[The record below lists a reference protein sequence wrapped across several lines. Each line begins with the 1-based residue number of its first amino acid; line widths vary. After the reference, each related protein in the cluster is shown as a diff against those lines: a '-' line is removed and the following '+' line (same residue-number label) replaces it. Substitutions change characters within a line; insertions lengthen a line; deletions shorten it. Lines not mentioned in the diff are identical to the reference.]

1 MSAMMKRIVGLLLG
15 MFIVAAASL
24 AAAPAASA
32 DVPPQGT
39 SQASNNGSSICS
51 PPHQVSLGTDQV
63 SNLSLLP
70 IDRWSSAASASQHT
84 RLDANFGDMTQKVQR
99 GAIDSMAFAAGNT
112 MWQAATELTGF
123 ATRFCLLDT
132 MGLSADKGAA
142 TLGNA
147 IMSSGLVAAVVGFG
161 LLLLLWRTAR
171 RGSPADMWKNVTKT
185 VIILGLFGI
194 LIAGAAQTTGTDP
207 GKNNQGASDNHT
219 TFGTGSPGW
228 FADRVNRTVS
238 SLASVPAESLAS
250 QSATLVNPD
259 NVDGGSLSCNTY
271 LKNLHDAYTS
281 SYGGSAASNL
291 QAAIPLTLSSMW
303 ENSGMVAWRN
313 AQFGAENPYSIQM
326 YCRQLENIAGAKVTL
341 PPGTKGTAADLA
353 NTQFAL
359 SGVSSPGA
367 NKDSAAWVMPG
378 GLEVDRAM
386 VAWAACRSDNG
397 GATWTVDPGWANISG
412 DNKITKENC
421 TDWWTKPLYGSNSF
435 SPSKTGFNWEDSQ
448 TDIAQKAAGQ
458 PGVQNFLLNWHGNA
472 NSAATVVALTFAAS
486 SLIILLVFGVLA
498 LAIIIA
504 KVAAIV
510 MILVA
515 LLVLLIALIPS
526 KGDSNKALAFGK
538 FYVGLTIFAFG
549 IQFLFALI
557 SLVTGFLVIAGA
569 RQFGAGSILS
579 MIWTGFAPVT
589 AVVVLHLIFTKALKM
604 PSPFKPSAALAYG
617 AAAGGIGAGVGAGI
631 DRLVNRGKSQVKSR
645 AASGGRSAL
654 SAVGVGPS
662 NASRRSDSMAKT
674 MSPAVNTAT
683 SASGKTDNS
692 AVVVNN
698 GKTTDTKNTAVVGA
712 GLGGAG
718 GKNGAA
724 GKDGALVGAGIGG
737 AGGKDGR
744 DGAVVGVGGAAKN
757 GATATDGTA
766 GKDGAVVGGV
776 AADGAAGKDGAVVG
790 GVAAGAGAAGNGRQS
805 VVAAGTA
812 TKRDE
817 RLERRAQATRLKDA
831 RAYDRTLAGGRL
843 GQARSAVTDRGAA
856 AWETFKEKP
865 VRNSV
870 KALGVGVLGAA
881 GGFPLALGG
890 TGVLAARAMQRRRE
904 NPVDRPALRML
915 DNTRVLDQYRDH
927 LTAVAD
933 AAKPGEQESAPI
945 DLRKQDDYQLL
956 QGNGVPEQSMGN
968 GSPQQD
974 PTLLDGSAPA
984 QDPTRSTGPTP
995 VGRSFAPT
1003 TYVPGP
1009 GTSPSVGRPVNTPA
1023 NLQPTGAAEQSMGN
1037 GAPPQDP
1044 TPLDGPAPTQDPTRS
1059 TVPTTAGRSSA
1070 PTSFGAGPG
1079 TSPSVGRPANTPV
1092 WEPHDLDS
1100 LLPPR
1105 TDPAPGTSP
1114 SVGQSANPPAGTAP
1128 PRADSVPAA
1137 PPVTDPGSAAGQ
1149 PGSVVTQPKRR
1160 QRRR

>member
-1 MSAMMKRIVGLLLG
+1 MSSTMKRIVGLLLG

-51 PPHQVSLGTDQV
+51 PPHQVSLGGDQV
-63 SNLSLLP
+63 SSLSLLP

-132 MGLSADKGAA
+132 MGLTADKGAA

-207 GKNNQGASDNHT
+207 GNNNQGASDNHT

-271 LKNLHDAYTS
+271 LKNLHDAYTR
-281 SYGGSAASNL
+281 SYGGSAASDL

-359 SGVSSPGA
+359 SGVGPGSNA

-674 MSPAVNTAT
+674 MAPAVNTAT
-683 SASGKTDNS
+683 SAGGKTDNS

-737 AGGKDGR
+737 AGGKDGK
-744 DGAVVGVGGAAKN
+744 DGAIVGVGGAAKD
-757 GATATDGTA
+757 GVTATDGTA
-766 GKDGAVVGGV
+766 DKDGAL
-776 AADGAAGKDGAVVG
+776 VG

-881 GGFPLALGG
+881 GGVPLALVG

-945 DLRKQDDYQLL
+945 DLRQKEGYQEL
-956 QGNGVPEQSMGN
+956 QGNGVAEQSMGN
-968 GSPQQD
+968 GAPPQD
-974 PTLLDGSAPA
+974 PTPPTFGPGSGASP
-984 QDPTRSTGPTP
+984 S
-995 VGRSFAPT
+995 VGRSSAPPT
-1003 TYVPGP
+1003 FGP
-1009 GTSPSVGRPVNTPA
+1009 GSGASPSVGRSSAPPTFGPGSGASPSVGRPANTPA
-1023 NLQPTGAAEQSMGN
+1023 NLQPTGTAEQSMGN

-1059 TVPTTAGRSSA
+1059 TVPATAGRSSA
-1070 PTSFGAGPG
+1070 PTSFGAG
-1079 TSPSVGRPANTPV
+1079 
-1092 WEPHDLDS
+1092 
-1100 LLPPR
+1100 
-1105 TDPAPGTSP
+1105 PGTSP

>member
-1 MSAMMKRIVGLLLG
+1 MSSTMKRLIGLLLG
-15 MFIVAAASL
+15 MFIIAAASL

-39 SQASNNGSSICS
+39 GQSSYSDNFTICS
-51 PPHQVSLGTDQV
+51 QPRPVTNSNDQV
-63 SNLSLLP
+63 SHLSLLP

-112 MWQAATELTGF
+112 MWQGATELTGF

-132 MGLSADKGAA
+132 MGLTADKGAA
-142 TLGNA
+142 ILGNA
-147 IMSSGLVAAVVGFG
+147 LMSSGLVAAIVGFG

-194 LIAGAAQTTGTDP
+194 LINGAAQTTGTDP
-207 GKNNQGASDNHT
+207 GNNNQGASDNHT
-219 TFGTGSPGW
+219 SFGTGSPGW

-238 SLASVPAESLAS
+238 SLASVPAESLAKDS
-250 QSATLVNPD
+250 SVLVNPD
-259 NVDGGSLSCNTY
+259 NTEGGSLACNSY
-271 LKNLHDAYTS
+271 LKNLHDAYTR
-281 SYGGSAASNL
+281 SYGGSAASDL

-313 AQFGAENPYSIQM
+313 AQFGAENPYSIQV

-341 PPGTKGTAADLA
+341 PPGTPGATLDDYA

-359 SGVSSPGA
+359 SGVGPGA

-386 VAWAACRSDNG
+386 VAWAACRSADN
-397 GATWTVDPGWANISG
+397 GATWTVDAEWAKVGG
-412 DNKITKENC
+412 DSKAITPKNC
-421 TDWWTKPLYGSNSF
+421 TDWWTKPLLGDNSF
-435 SPSKTGFNWEDSQ
+435 SPSTTGMNWEDSQ
-448 TDIAQKAAGQ
+448 SAIAKNAAGL

-486 SLIILLVFGVLA
+486 SLIILLVFGLLA

-526 KGDSNKALAFGK
+526 QGESNKAMAFGK

-569 RQFGAGSILS
+569 NQFGAGSILS

-589 AVVVLHLIFTKALKM
+589 AVVVLHLIFTKVLKM

-617 AAAGGIGAGVGAGI
+617 TAAGGIGAGVGAGI

-683 SASGKTDNS
+683 SAGGKTDNS

-718 GKNGAA
+718 GKDGAA

-744 DGAVVGVGGAAKN
+744 DGAVVGVGGAAKDGAAATN
-757 GATATDGTA
+757 GAAGKDGAVVGGLAADGAATDGTA
-766 GKDGAVVGGV
+766 GKDGAV
-776 AADGAAGKDGAVVG
+776 
-790 GVAAGAGAAGNGRQS
+790 AGAGAGLAGAAAVLAGAGAGRQS
-805 VVAAGTA
+805 VLAAGTA

-831 RAYDRTLAGGRL
+831 RTYDRTLAGGRL

-890 TGVLAARAMQRRRE
+890 AGVLAARAAQRRRE

-915 DNTRVLDQYRDH
+915 DNTRVLNQYRDH
-927 LTAVAD
+927 QASVAD
-933 AAKPGEQESAPI
+933 AAKPGVQESAPV
-945 DLRKQDDYQLL
+945 DLRKKDDYQLL
-956 QGNGVPEQSMGN
+956 QGNGAAEQSMGN
-968 GSPQQD
+968 GTPQQE
-974 PTLLDGSAPA
+974 PTSSGVPATDRAPQQEPTNSGVPASARQSSAP
-984 QDPTRSTGPTP
+984 TSFGTGPGST
-995 VGRSFAPT
+995 
-1003 TYVPGP
+1003 
-1009 GTSPSVGRPVNTPA
+1009 SVGRPVNTPA
-1023 NLQPTGAAEQSMGN
+1023 DLQPTGAAEQSMGN
-1037 GAPPQDP
+1037 GSPQQEPTSSDGSAPAQ
-1044 TPLDGPAPTQDPTRS
+1044 
-1059 TVPTTAGRSSA
+1059 RSSTPA
-1070 PTSFGAGPG
+1070 SFGAGPG
-1079 TSPSVGRPANTPV
+1079 TDPPV

-1100 LLPPR
+1100 L
-1105 TDPAPGTSP
+1105 P
-1114 SVGQSANPPAGTAP
+1114 SRPEP
-1128 PRADSVPAA
+1128 VPAV
-1137 PPVTDPGSAAGQ
+1137 PSITDQYDRPADPESAAGQ
-1149 PGSVVTQPKRR
+1149 SGGPVITQPKRR
-1160 QRRR
+1160 QKRR

>member
-1 MSAMMKRIVGLLLG
+1 MSSTMKRLIGLLLG

-39 SQASNNGSSICS
+39 SQPSNNGSSICS

-147 IMSSGLVAAVVGFG
+147 IMSSGLVAAIVGFG
-161 LLLLLWRTAR
+161 LLLLVWRTAR

-207 GKNNQGASDNHT
+207 GNNNQGASDNHT

-259 NVDGGSLSCNTY
+259 NTDGGSLSCNTY
-271 LKNLHDAYTS
+271 LKNLHDAYTK

-341 PPGTKGTAADLA
+341 PPGTQGTAADLA

-386 VAWAACRSDNG
+386 VAWAACRSADG
-397 GATWTVDPGWANISG
+397 GATWTVDPGWVQTKN
-412 DNKITKENC
+412 DNNPITPQNC
-421 TDWWTKPLYGSNSF
+421 KDWWTKPLLGDNSF
-435 SPSKTGFNWEDSQ
+435 SPSKTGMNWEDNQSA
-448 TDIAQKAAGQ
+448 IAQNAAGQ

-617 AAAGGIGAGVGAGI
+617 TAAGGIGAGVGAGI

-645 AASGGRSAL
+645 ASSGGRSAL

-712 GLGGAG
+712 GLGGGG
-718 GKNGAA
+718 GKNGTA
-724 GKDGALVGAGIGG
+724 GKDGAVVGAGIGG
-737 AGGKDGR
+737 AGGKDG
-744 DGAVVGVGGAAKN
+744 
-757 GATATDGTA
+757 
-766 GKDGAVVGGV
+766 KDGAVVGG
-776 AADGAAGKDGAVVG
+776 AANDGAAATNGAAGKDGAVVG
-790 GVAAGAGAAGNGRQS
+790 AGAAGADGTAAKDGAVVGGVLAGAGAVGNGRQTAL
-805 VVAAGTA
+805 AARTA
-812 TKRDE
+812 AKRDE
-817 RLERRAQATRLKDA
+817 RMERNAQAVERGAA
-831 RAYDRTLAGGRL
+831 RRYDRSLAGGRL
-843 GQARSAVTDRGAA
+843 GQVRSAVANRGAA
-856 AWETFKEKP
+856 AYEAFAEKP

-870 KALGVGVLGAA
+870 KALGIGVLGAA
-881 GGFPLALGG
+881 GGVPLVLGG
-890 TGVLAARAMQRRRE
+890 AAVLANRARQRRRE
-904 NPVDRPALRML
+904 NPVERPSLRET
-915 DNTRVLDQYRDH
+915 NQTRVLDQYQKY
-927 LTAVAD
+927 LASTAD
-933 AAKPGEQESAPI
+933 AAKPGV
-945 DLRKQDDYQLL
+945 QDSEPVDMTKKDGYQLR
-956 QGNGVPEQSMGN
+956 QGN
-968 GSPQQD
+968 
-974 PTLLDGSAPA
+974 
-984 QDPTRSTGPTP
+984 
-995 VGRSFAPT
+995 
-1003 TYVPGP
+1003 
-1009 GTSPSVGRPVNTPA
+1009 
-1023 NLQPTGAAEQSMGN
+1023 GAAEQSMGN
-1037 GAPPQDP
+1037 GTPQQDP
-1044 TPLDGPAPTQDPTRS
+1044 IPSGVSATDRAPQQEPAPFG
-1059 TVPTTAGRSSA
+1059 VPASAQQSSA
-1070 PTSFGAGPG
+1070 PTSFGTGPG
-1079 TSPSVGRPANTPV
+1079 STSVGRPVSTPADLQPTATPEQSMGNGAPPVQQPVGSTSPAAQQSSAPASFGTGPGASTPVGRPADAPTNPPV

-1100 LLPPR
+1100 LPTRP
-1105 TDPAPGTSP
+1105 DP
-1114 SVGQSANPPAGTAP
+1114 
-1128 PRADSVPAA
+1128 VPAVPSITDQYDRPA
-1137 PPVTDPGSAAGQ
+1137 DPGSAAGQ
-1149 PGSVVTQPKRR
+1149 PGSVGTQPQRR

>member
-39 SQASNNGSSICS
+39 SQASNSGSSICS
-51 PPHQVSLGTDQV
+51 PPHQVSLGGDQV
-63 SNLSLLP
+63 SSLSLLP

-132 MGLSADKGAA
+132 MGLTADKGAA

-147 IMSSGLVAAVVGFG
+147 IMSSGLVAAIVGFG

-207 GKNNQGASDNHT
+207 GNNNQGASDNHT

-259 NVDGGSLSCNTY
+259 NTEGGSLSCNTY
-271 LKNLHDAYTS
+271 LKNLHDAYTR

-341 PPGTKGTAADLA
+341 PPDTKGTPADLA

-367 NKDSAAWVMPG
+367 NKDSTAWVMPG

-386 VAWAACRSDNG
+386 VAWAACRSADG
-397 GATWTVDPGWANISG
+397 GATWTVDPGWAQTKG
-412 DNKITKENC
+412 DNNPITTQNC
-421 TDWWTKPLYGSNSF
+421 KDWWTKPLLGDNSF
-435 SPSKTGFNWEDSQ
+435 SPSKTGMNWEDNQSA
-448 TDIAQKAAGQ
+448 IAQNAAGQ

-617 AAAGGIGAGVGAGI
+617 TAAGGIGAGVGAGI

-683 SASGKTDNS
+683 SAGGKTDNS
-692 AVVVNN
+692 AVLVNN

-737 AGGKDGR
+737 AGGKDGK
-744 DGAVVGVGGAAKN
+744 DGAVVGVGGAAKD

-766 GKDGAVVGGV
+766 GKDGAL
-776 AADGAAGKDGAVVG
+776 VG

-817 RLERRAQATRLKDA
+817 RLERRAQATELKDA
-831 RAYDRTLAGGRL
+831 RRYDRTLAGGRL
-843 GQARSAVTDRGAA
+843 GQARGAVTDRGAA

-890 TGVLAARAMQRRRE
+890 AGVLAARAMQRRRE
-904 NPVDRPALRML
+904 NPVDRPALRMV

-933 AAKPGEQESAPI
+933 AAKPGVQESAPV
-945 DLRKQDDYQLL
+945 DLRKKDDYQLL
-956 QGNGVPEQSMGN
+956 QGNGAAEQSMGN
-968 GSPQQD
+968 GTPQQE
-974 PTLLDGSAPA
+974 PTNSGVPATDRAPQQEPTSSGVPASAR
-984 QDPTRSTGPTP
+984 QSSVPTSFGTGPGST
-995 VGRSFAPT
+995 
-1003 TYVPGP
+1003 
-1009 GTSPSVGRPVNTPA
+1009 SVGRPVNTPA
-1023 NLQPTGAAEQSMGN
+1023 DLQPTGAAEQSMGN
-1037 GAPPQDP
+1037 GSPQQEPTSSDGSAPAQ
-1044 TPLDGPAPTQDPTRS
+1044 
-1059 TVPTTAGRSSA
+1059 RSSTPA
-1070 PTSFGAGPG
+1070 SFGTGPG
-1079 TSPSVGRPANTPV
+1079 STSVGRPTTRPV

-1100 LLPPR
+1100 L
-1105 TDPAPGTSP
+1105 P
-1114 SVGQSANPPAGTAP
+1114 SRPEP
-1128 PRADSVPAA
+1128 VPAV
-1137 PPVTDPGSAAGQ
+1137 PSITDQYDRPADPESAAGQ
-1149 PGSVVTQPKRR
+1149 SGGPVITQPRRRQKRR
-1160 QRRR
+1160 

>member
-1 MSAMMKRIVGLLLG
+1 MNSMTKRIVGLLLG

-24 AAAPAASA
+24 AVAPAASA

-39 SQASNNGSSICS
+39 NQASNNGSTICS

-63 SNLSLLP
+63 SQLSLLP

-132 MGLSADKGAA
+132 MGLTADKGAA

-147 IMSSGLVAAVVGFG
+147 LMSSGLVAAIVGFG
-161 LLLLLWRTAR
+161 LLLLVWRTAR

-386 VAWAACRSDNG
+386 VAWAACRSADG
-397 GATWTVDPGWANISG
+397 GATWTVDPGWAG
-412 DNKITKENC
+412 VKDNRITSTNC
-421 TDWWTKPLYGSNSF
+421 KDWWTKPLLGDNSF
-435 SPSKTGFNWEDSQ
+435 SPSKTGFNWEDSE
-448 TDIAQKAAGQ
+448 TDIAKNAAGQ

-569 RQFGAGSILS
+569 RQSGAGSILS

-589 AVVVLHLIFTKALKM
+589 AVVVLHLIFTKVMKV
-604 PSPFKPSAALAYG
+604 PSPFKPTAALAYG
-617 AAAGGIGAGVGAGI
+617 AAAGGIGAGVVSG
-631 DRLVNRGKSQVKSR
+631 VNKMANQAKSQAKSR
-645 AASGGRSAL
+645 APAAGKKATSAGKYAG
-654 SAVGVGPS
+654 SAVGIGPS
-662 NASRRSDSMAKT
+662 ISKRHSDSMVKT
-674 MSPAVNTAT
+674 IAPATNTAT
-683 SASGKTDNS
+683 SAAGGTNNS

-698 GKTTDTKNTAVVGA
+698 GKTAEKKDTTVVGA
-712 GLGGAG
+712 GLAGAG
-718 GKNGAA
+718 GKDGGAGAA
-724 GKDGALVGAGIGG
+724 GKDGAVVGAGVGG
-737 AGGKDGR
+737 AGGK
-744 DGAVVGVGGAAKN
+744 DGAVVGVGGAAKD

-766 GKDGAVVGGV
+766 GKDGAVVGAG
-776 AADGAAGKDGAVVG
+776 AGAAGKDGAVVG
-790 GVAAGAGAAGNGRQS
+790 GVLAGAGAAGTRQPTALAERT
-805 VVAAGTA
+805 AAKKA
-812 TKRDE
+812 E
-817 RLERRAQATRLKDA
+817 RLERNAQAIEYGKAKR
-831 RAYDRTLAGGRL
+831 YDRTLAGGRV
-843 GQARSAVTDRGAA
+843 GQVRSAVADRGRAA
-856 AWETFKEKP
+856 FEAFAEKP

-870 KALGVGVLGAA
+870 KALGIGVLGAT
-881 GGFPLALGG
+881 GGVPAVLGGAAVLALR
-890 TGVLAARAMQRRRE
+890 ARQQRRE
-904 NPVDRPALRML
+904 NPVNFPSSREQTKSRI
-915 DNTRVLDQYRDH
+915 LDQYQNH
-927 LTAVAD
+927 LAAVSD
-933 AAKPGEQESAPI
+933 EPGVQESAPV
-945 DLRKQDDYQLL
+945 DMRKKEGYQEL
-956 QGNGVPEQSMGN
+956 QGNGVAEQSMGN
-968 GSPQQD
+968 GAPPQD

-984 QDPTRSTGPTP
+984 QDPAHSTVPAP
-995 VGRSFAPT
+995 AGRSSAPPAFG
-1003 TYVPGP
+1003 PGP
-1009 GTSPSVGRPVNTPA
+1009 GASPSAGRPVNTPA
-1023 NLQPTGAAEQSMGN
+1023 NLQPTGAADQSMGN
-1037 GAPPQDP
+1037 GSPPQDP
-1044 TPLDGPAPTQDPTRS
+1044 ARS
-1059 TVPTTAGRSSA
+1059 AVSATAGRSSD

-1079 TSPSVGRPANTPV
+1079 TSSSVGRPANTQV

-1100 LLPPR
+1100 L
-1105 TDPAPGTSP
+1105 P
-1114 SVGQSANPPAGTAP
+1114 SRPEP
-1128 PRADSVPAA
+1128 VPAVPSIIA
-1137 PPVTDPGSAAGQ
+1137 QYDRPADPGSTAGQ
-1149 PGSVVTQPKRR
+1149 SRDPMTTQPRRRQKKRR
-1160 QRRR
+1160 

>member
-132 MGLSADKGAA
+132 MGLTADKGAA

-147 IMSSGLVAAVVGFG
+147 IMSSGLVAAIVGFG
-161 LLLLLWRTAR
+161 LLLLVWRTAR

-207 GKNNQGASDNHT
+207 GNNNQGTSNNHT
-219 TFGTGSPGW
+219 SFGTGSPGW

-259 NVDGGSLSCNTY
+259 NTDGGSLSCNTY
-271 LKNLHDAYTS
+271 LKNLHDAYTR

-341 PPGTKGTAADLA
+341 PPDTKGTPADLA

-359 SGVSSPGA
+359 SGVNPGSNA

-386 VAWAACRSDNG
+386 VAWAACRSADN

-421 TDWWTKPLYGSNSF
+421 TDWWTKPLLGTNSF
-435 SPSKTGFNWEDSQ
+435 SPSKTGFNWEDSE

-486 SLIILLVFGVLA
+486 SLIILLVFGLLA

-604 PSPFKPSAALAYG
+604 PSPFKPSAAPAYG
-617 AAAGGIGAGVGAGI
+617 TAAGGIGAGVGAGI

-724 GKDGALVGAGIGG
+724 GKDGAVVGAGVGG

-744 DGAVVGVGGAAKN
+744 DGAVVGVGGVAKD
-757 GATATDGTA
+757 GATATDGT
-766 GKDGAVVGGV
+766 
-776 AADGAAGKDGAVVG
+776 AGKDGAVVG

-817 RLERRAQATRLKDA
+817 RLERRAQATELKDA
-831 RAYDRTLAGGRL
+831 RRYDRTLAGGRL

-856 AWETFKEKP
+856 AWETFKQKP

-890 TGVLAARAMQRRRE
+890 AGVLAARAAQRRRE

-915 DNTRVLDQYRDH
+915 DNTRMLNQYQNH
-927 LTAVAD
+927 LAAVAD
-933 AAKPGEQESAPI
+933 AAKPGEQESAPV
-945 DLRKQDDYQLL
+945 DLSEQDGYQLL
-956 QGNGVPEQSMGN
+956 QGNGVAEQSMGN
-968 GSPQQD
+968 GAPPQD
-974 PTLLDGSAPA
+974 PTLLDGSAPT
-984 QDPTRSTGPTP
+984 QDPTRSNGPTP

-1003 TYVPGP
+1003 TYGPGS

-1044 TPLDGPAPTQDPTRS
+1044 TPLDGPAPAEDPTRS
-1059 TVPTTAGRSSA
+1059 TVPATAGRSSA
-1070 PTSFGAGPG
+1070 STSFGAGPG
-1079 TSPSVGRPANTPV
+1079 TSPSVGRPANAPV

-1100 LLPPR
+1100 LPPR
-1105 TDPAPGTSP
+1105 PEP
-1114 SVGQSANPPAGTAP
+1114 
-1128 PRADSVPAA
+1128 VPAVPSITA
-1137 PPVTDPGSAAGQ
+1137 QYDRPADPGSAAGQ
-1149 PGSVVTQPKRR
+1149 SRDPVITQPKRR

>member
-1 MSAMMKRIVGLLLG
+1 MSSTMKRLIVLLLG

-63 SNLSLLP
+63 SSLSLLP

-161 LLLLLWRTAR
+161 LLLLVWRTAR

-207 GKNNQGASDNHT
+207 GNNNQGASDNHT

-259 NVDGGSLSCNTY
+259 NVEGGSLSCNTY
-271 LKNLHDAYTS
+271 LKNLHDAYTK

-341 PPGTKGTAADLA
+341 PPNTKGTAADLA

-367 NKDSAAWVMPG
+367 NPASAAWVMPD
-378 GLEVDRAM
+378 GLQVDRAM
-386 VAWAACRSDNG
+386 VAWAACRSADG
-397 GATWTVDPGWANISG
+397 GATWTVDPGWAQVKG
-412 DNKITKENC
+412 DAGGTPEAITPQNC
-421 TDWWTKPLYGSNSF
+421 TDWWTKPLLGNNSF
-435 SPSKTGFNWEDSQ
+435 SPSKTGMNWEDNA
-448 TDIAQKAAGQ
+448 TAIAQNAAGQ

-589 AVVVLHLIFTKALKM
+589 AVVVLHLIFTKVMKM

-617 AAAGGIGAGVGAGI
+617 TAAGGIGAGVGMGI
-631 DRLVNRGKSQVKSR
+631 DKMVNRGKSQVKSR

-662 NASRRSDSMAKT
+662 NAQRRSDSMAKT
-674 MSPAVNTAT
+674 MNGATNTAT
-683 SASGKTDNS
+683 SAGGKTDNS
-692 AVVVNN
+692 AVIVKND
-698 GKTTDTKNTAVVGA
+698 KTAENKNTTVVGV
-712 GLGGAG
+712 GAG

-724 GKDGALVGAGIGG
+724 GKDGAVVGAGIGG
-737 AGGKDGR
+737 AGGKDGK
-744 DGAVVGVGGAAKN
+744 DGAVVGAGGAGKD

-776 AADGAAGKDGAVVG
+776 AAGTRRPSALAERTAAK
-790 GVAAGAGAAGNGRQS
+790 
-805 VVAAGTA
+805 
-812 TKRDE
+812 KDE
-817 RLERRAQATRLKDA
+817 RLERNAQAIELRDA
-831 RAYDRTLAGGRL
+831 KRYDRTLAGGRL
-843 GQARSAVTDRGAA
+843 GQVRSAVADRGAA
-856 AWETFKEKP
+856 AFEAFAEKP

-870 KALGVGVLGAA
+870 KALGIGVLGAA
-881 GGFPLALGG
+881 GGVPLVLGG
-890 TGVLAARAMQRRRE
+890 VGVLAARAAQRRRE
-904 NPVDRPALRML
+904 NSVDRPASRML
-915 DNTRVLDQYRDH
+915 DNTRMLNQYQNH
-927 LTAVAD
+927 FAAVAD
-933 AAKPGEQESAPI
+933 AAKPGAQESEPV
-945 DLRKQDDYQLL
+945 DMRKKEGYQSL
-956 QGNGVPEQSMGN
+956 QGNGRAEQSMGN
-968 GSPQQD
+968 GAPAEDPTLFDLPTPQQD
-974 PTLLDGSAPA
+974 PTLFDVPTPAGRSSAPA
-984 QDPTRSTGPTP
+984 
-995 VGRSFAPT
+995 
-1003 TYVPGP
+1003 TYGPGP
-1009 GTSPSVGRPVNTPA
+1009 GTSPSVGRPTTTPA
-1023 NLQPTGAAEQSMGN
+1023 NLQPIGAAEQSMGN
-1037 GAPPQDP
+1037 GAPPQAP
-1044 TPLDGPAPTQDPTRS
+1044 TPLDGPAPAEDPTRS
-1059 TVPTTAGRSSA
+1059 TVPATAGRSSA

-1079 TSPSVGRPANTPV
+1079 TSPSVGRPANSQV

-1100 LLPPR
+1100 L
-1105 TDPAPGTSP
+1105 
-1114 SVGQSANPPAGTAP
+1114 P
-1128 PRADSVPAA
+1128 PRADPAPA
-1137 PPVTDPGSAAGQ
+1137 TPPVADQRDRTADPEASAGQSGSAI
-1149 PGSVVTQPKRR
+1149 TQPRRQQKRR
-1160 QRRR
+1160 

>member
-1 MSAMMKRIVGLLLG
+1 MSATMKRLISLLLG
-15 MFIVAAASL
+15 MFIIAAASL

-39 SQASNNGSSICS
+39 GQSSYSDNFTICS
-51 PPHQVSLGTDQV
+51 QPRPVTNSNDQV
-63 SNLSLLP
+63 SHLSLLP

-112 MWQAATELTGF
+112 MWQGATELTGF

-132 MGLSADKGAA
+132 MGLTADKGAA
-142 TLGNA
+142 ILGNA
-147 IMSSGLVAAVVGFG
+147 LMSSGLVAAIVGFG

-194 LIAGAAQTTGTDP
+194 LINGAANTTGSDP
-207 GKNNQGASDNHT
+207 GNNNQGTSNNHT
-219 TFGTGSPGW
+219 SFGTGSPGW

-238 SLASVPAESLAS
+238 SLASVPAESLAKDS
-250 QSATLVNPD
+250 SVLVNPD
-259 NVDGGSLSCNTY
+259 NTEGGSLACNSY
-271 LKNLHDAYTS
+271 LKNLHDAYTR
-281 SYGGSAASNL
+281 SYGGSAASDL

-313 AQFGAENPYSIQM
+313 AQFGAENPYSIQV

-341 PPGTKGTAADLA
+341 PPGTPGATLDDYA

-359 SGVSSPGA
+359 SGVGPGA

-386 VAWAACRSDNG
+386 VAWAACRSADN
-397 GATWTVDPGWANISG
+397 GATWTVDAEWAKVGG
-412 DNKITKENC
+412 DSKAITPVNC
-421 TDWWTKPLYGSNSF
+421 KDWWTKPLLGDNSF
-435 SPSKTGFNWEDSQ
+435 SPSTTGMNWEDSQ
-448 TDIAQKAAGQ
+448 SAIAKNAAGQ

-486 SLIILLVFGVLA
+486 SLIILLVFGLLA

-526 KGDSNKALAFGK
+526 QGESNKALAFGK

-569 RQFGAGSILS
+569 NQFGAGSILS

-589 AVVVLHLIFTKALKM
+589 AVVVLHLIFTKVLKM

-617 AAAGGIGAGVGAGI
+617 TAVGGIGAGVGMGI
-631 DRLVNRGKSQVKSR
+631 DKMVNRGKSKATSMAR
-645 AASGGRSAL
+645 SGASSAGNRTM
-654 SAVGVGPS
+654 SAVGIGPS
-662 NASRRSDSMAKT
+662 NSQRRSDSMAKT
-674 MSPAVNTAT
+674 MAPAVNTAT
-683 SASGKTDNS
+683 SAGGKTDNS
-692 AVVVNN
+692 AVVVKND
-698 GKTTDTKNTAVVGA
+698 KTAEKKDTTVVGA
-712 GLGGAG
+712 GVGGKDGGA
-718 GKNGAA
+718 GAA
-724 GKDGALVGAGIGG
+724 GKDGAVVGAG
-737 AGGKDGR
+737 A
-744 DGAVVGVGGAAKN
+744 GAAAKD
-757 GATATDGTA
+757 GATAADGTA

-776 AADGAAGKDGAVVG
+776 L
-790 GVAAGAGAAGNGRQS
+790 AGAGAAGNGRQS

-817 RLERRAQATRLKDA
+817 RLERQEKATELRDA
-831 RAYDRTLAGGRL
+831 RRYDRSLAGGRL
-843 GQARSAVTDRGAA
+843 GQARSAIADRHAA
-856 AWETFKEKP
+856 AWESFADKP

-890 TGVLAARAMQRRRE
+890 TAVLAARAMQRRRE
-904 NPVDRPALRML
+904 NPVERPAHRML
-915 DNTRVLDQYRDH
+915 DNTRVLGQYRDH
-927 LTAVAD
+927 LESEAD
-933 AAKPGEQESAPI
+933 AAKPGEQESAPV
-945 DLRKQDDYQLL
+945 DMRKSEGYQRR
-956 QGNGVPEQSMGN
+956 Q
-968 GSPQQD
+968 
-974 PTLLDGSAPA
+974 
-984 QDPTRSTGPTP
+984 
-995 VGRSFAPT
+995 
-1003 TYVPGP
+1003 
-1009 GTSPSVGRPVNTPA
+1009 
-1023 NLQPTGAAEQSMGN
+1023 GN

-1044 TPLDGPAPTQDPTRS
+1044 TLFDLPTPQQDPTLFD
-1059 TVPTTAGRSSA
+1059 VPATAGRSSA
-1070 PTSFGAGPG
+1070 PPTFGPEPG
-1079 TSPSVGRPANTPV
+1079 ASPSVGRPANTPV
-1092 WEPHDLDS
+1092 NSQVWEPHDLDS
-1100 LLPPR
+1100 L
-1105 TDPAPGTSP
+1105 
-1114 SVGQSANPPAGTAP
+1114 P
-1128 PRADSVPAA
+1128 PRAEPVPEA
-1137 PPVTDPGSAAGQ
+1137 PSITAQYDRPADPEASAGQ
-1149 PGSVVTQPKRR
+1149 SGGP
-1160 QRRR
+1160 

>member
-1 MSAMMKRIVGLLLG
+1 MSATMKRLIGLLLG
-15 MFIVAAASL
+15 MFIIAAASL

-39 SQASNNGSSICS
+39 SQASNNGSTICS

-63 SNLSLLP
+63 SQLSLLP

-112 MWQAATELTGF
+112 MWQGATELTGF

-132 MGLSADKGAA
+132 MGLTADKGAA

-147 IMSSGLVAAVVGFG
+147 LMSSGLVAAVVGFG

-207 GKNNQGASDNHT
+207 GNNNQGASDNHT

-271 LKNLHDAYTS
+271 LKNLHDAYTR

-386 VAWAACRSDNG
+386 VAWAACRSADG
-397 GATWTVDPGWANISG
+397 GATWTVDAEWAKVST
-412 DNKITKENC
+412 NKITPTNC
-421 TDWWTKPLYGSNSF
+421 TDWWTKPLLGDNSF

-448 TDIAQKAAGQ
+448 TDIAKNAAGL

-526 KGDSNKALAFGK
+526 KGESNKALAFGK

-569 RQFGAGSILS
+569 RQFGPGSILS

-617 AAAGGIGAGVGAGI
+617 AAAGGIGAGVGMGI

-683 SASGKTDNS
+683 SAGGKTDNS

-724 GKDGALVGAGIGG
+724 GRDGAIVGAGVGGAGGKDGRDGALVGAGIGG

-744 DGAVVGVGGAAKN
+744 DGAVVGVGGAAKD

-817 RLERRAQATRLKDA
+817 RLERRAQATELRDA
-831 RAYDRTLAGGRL
+831 RRYDRTLAGGRL

-890 TGVLAARAMQRRRE
+890 AGVLAARAAQRRRE

-915 DNTRVLDQYRDH
+915 DNTRMLNQYQNH
-927 LTAVAD
+927 LAAVAD
-933 AAKPGEQESAPI
+933 AAKPGEQESAPV
-945 DLRKQDDYQLL
+945 DLSKQDGYQLL
-956 QGNGVPEQSMGN
+956 QGNGVAEQSMGN
-968 GSPQQD
+968 GAPPQD
-974 PTLLDGSAPA
+974 PTLLDGSAPT
-984 QDPTRSTGPTP
+984 QDPTRSNGLTP

-1003 TYVPGP
+1003 TYGPGS

-1044 TPLDGPAPTQDPTRS
+1044 TPLDGPAPAEDPTRS
-1059 TVPTTAGRSSA
+1059 TVPATAGRSSA

-1079 TSPSVGRPANTPV
+1079 TSPSVGRPANAPV

-1100 LLPPR
+1100 LPPR
-1105 TDPAPGTSP
+1105 PD
-1114 SVGQSANPPAGTAP
+1114 SA
-1128 PRADSVPAA
+1128 PAA
-1137 PPVTDPGSAAGQ
+1137 PPVTDQHDRPADPEASAGQ

>member
-1 MSAMMKRIVGLLLG
+1 MPMSSTMKRLIGLLLG

-147 IMSSGLVAAVVGFG
+147 IMSSGLVAAIVGFG
-161 LLLLLWRTAR
+161 LLLLVWRTAR

-207 GKNNQGASDNHT
+207 GNNNQGTSNNHT

-271 LKNLHDAYTS
+271 LKNLHDAYTR

-386 VAWAACRSDNG
+386 VAWAACRSADG
-397 GATWTVDPGWANISG
+397 GATWTVDPGWAQTKG
-412 DNKITKENC
+412 DNNPITPQNC
-421 TDWWTKPLYGSNSF
+421 KDWWTKPLLGDNSF
-435 SPSKTGFNWEDSQ
+435 SPSKTGMNWEDNQSA
-448 TDIAQKAAGQ
+448 IAQNAAGQ

-617 AAAGGIGAGVGAGI
+617 TAAGGIGAGVGAGI

-683 SASGKTDNS
+683 SAGGKTDNS

-724 GKDGALVGAGIGG
+724 GKDGAIVGAGVGGAGGKDGRDGAIVGAGVGG

-744 DGAVVGVGGAAKN
+744 DGAVVGVGGVAKD
-757 GATATDGTA
+757 GATATDGT
-766 GKDGAVVGGV
+766 
-776 AADGAAGKDGAVVG
+776 AGKDGAVVG

-817 RLERRAQATRLKDA
+817 RLERRAQATELRDA
-831 RAYDRTLAGGRL
+831 RRYDRTLAGGRL

-890 TGVLAARAMQRRRE
+890 AGVLAARAAQRRRE

-915 DNTRVLDQYRDH
+915 DNTRMLNQYQNH
-927 LTAVAD
+927 LAAVAD
-933 AAKPGEQESAPI
+933 AAKPGEQESAPV
-945 DLRKQDDYQLL
+945 DLSKQDGYQLL
-956 QGNGVPEQSMGN
+956 QGNGVAEQSMGN
-968 GSPQQD
+968 GAPPQD
-974 PTLLDGSAPA
+974 PTLLDGSAPT
-984 QDPTRSTGPTP
+984 QDPTRSNGPTP

-1003 TYVPGP
+1003 TYGPGS

-1044 TPLDGPAPTQDPTRS
+1044 TPLDGPAPAEDPTRS
-1059 TVPTTAGRSSA
+1059 TVPATAGRSSA

-1079 TSPSVGRPANTPV
+1079 TSPSVGRPANAPV

-1100 LLPPR
+1100 LPPR
-1105 TDPAPGTSP
+1105 PEP
-1114 SVGQSANPPAGTAP
+1114 
-1128 PRADSVPAA
+1128 VPAVPSITA
-1137 PPVTDPGSAAGQ
+1137 QYDRPADPGSAAGQ
-1149 PGSVVTQPKRR
+1149 SRDPVITQPKRR

>member
-1 MSAMMKRIVGLLLG
+1 MSSTMKRLIGLLLG

-147 IMSSGLVAAVVGFG
+147 IMSSGLVAAIVGFG
-161 LLLLLWRTAR
+161 LLLLVWRTAR

-207 GKNNQGASDNHT
+207 GNNNQGTSNNHT

-259 NVDGGSLSCNTY
+259 NTDGGSLSCNSY
-271 LKNLHDAYTS
+271 LKNLHDAYTR

-341 PPGTKGTAADLA
+341 PPDTKGTPADLA

-359 SGVSSPGA
+359 SGVNPGSNA

-386 VAWAACRSDNG
+386 VAWAACRSADN

-421 TDWWTKPLYGSNSF
+421 TDWWTKPLLGTNSF
-435 SPSKTGFNWEDSQ
+435 SPSKTGFNWEDSE

-486 SLIILLVFGVLA
+486 SLIILLVFGLLA

-617 AAAGGIGAGVGAGI
+617 TAAGGIGAGVGAGI

-724 GKDGALVGAGIGG
+724 GKDGAVVGAGVGG

-744 DGAVVGVGGAAKN
+744 DGAVVGVGGVAKD
-757 GATATDGTA
+757 GATATDGT
-766 GKDGAVVGGV
+766 
-776 AADGAAGKDGAVVG
+776 AGKDGAVVG

-817 RLERRAQATRLKDA
+817 RLERRAQATELRDA
-831 RAYDRTLAGGRL
+831 RRYDRTLAGGRL

-890 TGVLAARAMQRRRE
+890 AGVLAARAMQRRRE
-904 NPVDRPALRML
+904 NPVDRPALRMV

-933 AAKPGEQESAPI
+933 AAKPGVQESAPV

-956 QGNGVPEQSMGN
+956 QGNGAAEQSMGN
-968 GSPQQD
+968 GTPQQE
-974 PTLLDGSAPA
+974 PTNSGVPATDRAPQQEPTSSGVPASARQSSAP
-984 QDPTRSTGPTP
+984 TSFGTGPGST
-995 VGRSFAPT
+995 
-1003 TYVPGP
+1003 
-1009 GTSPSVGRPVNTPA
+1009 SVGRPVPPA
-1023 NLQPTGAAEQSMGN
+1023 DLQPTGAAEQSMGN
-1037 GAPPQDP
+1037 GSPQQEPTSSDGSAPAQ
-1044 TPLDGPAPTQDPTRS
+1044 
-1059 TVPTTAGRSSA
+1059 RSSTPA
-1070 PTSFGAGPG
+1070 SFGTGPG
-1079 TSPSVGRPANTPV
+1079 STSVGRPTTRPV

-1100 LLPPR
+1100 L
-1105 TDPAPGTSP
+1105 P
-1114 SVGQSANPPAGTAP
+1114 SRPEP
-1128 PRADSVPAA
+1128 VPAV
-1137 PPVTDPGSAAGQ
+1137 PSITDQYDRPADPESAAGQ
-1149 PGSVVTQPKRR
+1149 SGGPVITQPRRRQKRR
-1160 QRRR
+1160 

>member
-1 MSAMMKRIVGLLLG
+1 MSAMMNRIVGLLLG
-15 MFIVAAASL
+15 MFIIAAASL

-39 SQASNNGSSICS
+39 GQSSYSDNFTICS
-51 PPHQVSLGTDQV
+51 QPRPVTNSNDQV
-63 SNLSLLP
+63 SHLSLLP

-112 MWQAATELTGF
+112 MWQSATELTSF

-132 MGLSADKGAA
+132 MGLTADKGAA
-142 TLGNA
+142 ILGNA
-147 IMSSGLVAAVVGFG
+147 LMSSGLVAAIVGFG

-194 LIAGAAQTTGTDP
+194 LITGAANTTGSDP
-207 GKNNQGASDNHT
+207 GKNNQGTSNNHT
-219 TFGTGSPGW
+219 SFGTGSPGW

-238 SLASVPAESLAS
+238 SLASVPAESLAKDS
-250 QSATLVNPD
+250 SVLVNPD
-259 NVDGGSLSCNTY
+259 NTEGGSLACNSY
-271 LKNLHDAYTS
+271 LKNLHDAYTR
-281 SYGGSAASNL
+281 SYGGSAASDL

-313 AQFGAENPYSIQM
+313 AQFGAENPYSIQV
-326 YCRQLENIAGAKVTL
+326 YCRQLENIAGAKVAL
-341 PPGTKGTAADLA
+341 PPGTPGATLDDYA

-386 VAWAACRSDNG
+386 VAWAACRSADN
-397 GATWTVDPGWANISG
+397 GATWTVDAEWAKVGGDSKAISPV
-412 DNKITKENC
+412 NC
-421 TDWWTKPLYGSNSF
+421 KDWWTKPLLGDNSF
-435 SPSKTGFNWEDSQ
+435 SPSTTGMNWEDSQ
-448 TDIAQKAAGQ
+448 SAIAKNAAGQ

-526 KGDSNKALAFGK
+526 QGGSNKALAFGK

-569 RQFGAGSILS
+569 NQFGAGSILS

-617 AAAGGIGAGVGAGI
+617 TAAGGIGAGVGAGI

-712 GLGGAG
+712 GLGGGG

-744 DGAVVGVGGAAKN
+744 DGAVVGVGGAAKD
-757 GATATDGTA
+757 GATATDGT
-766 GKDGAVVGGV
+766 
-776 AADGAAGKDGAVVG
+776 AGKDGAVVG

-817 RLERRAQATRLKDA
+817 RLERRAQATELKDA
-831 RAYDRTLAGGRL
+831 RRYDRTLAGGRL

-856 AWETFKEKP
+856 AWETFKQKP

-890 TGVLAARAMQRRRE
+890 AGVLAARAAQRRRE

-915 DNTRVLDQYRDH
+915 DNTRMLNQYQNH
-927 LTAVAD
+927 LAAVAD
-933 AAKPGEQESAPI
+933 AAKPGEQESAPV
-945 DLRKQDDYQLL
+945 DLRKKDDYQSV
-956 QGNGVPEQSMGN
+956 QPTGAAEQSMGN
-968 GSPQQD
+968 GAAPQD
-974 PTLLDGSAPA
+974 PTLLDGSAPT
-984 QDPTRSTGPTP
+984 QDPTRSTVPTP
-995 VGRSFAPT
+995 AGRSSAPT
-1003 TYVPGP
+1003 TYGPGP
-1009 GTSPSVGRPVNTPA
+1009 GTSPSVGRPANTPA

-1044 TPLDGPAPTQDPTRS
+1044 TPLDGPAPAEDPTRS
-1059 TVPTTAGRSSA
+1059 TVPATAGRSSA
-1070 PTSFGAGPG
+1070 PTSFGAGAG
-1079 TSPSVGRPANTPV
+1079 TSPSVGRPANAPV

-1100 LLPPR
+1100 LPH
-1105 TDPAPGTSP
+1105 
-1114 SVGQSANPPAGTAP
+1114 
-1128 PRADSVPAA
+1128 RADSAPAA
-1137 PPVTDPGSAAGQ
+1137 PPVTDQHDRPADPEASAGQ

-1160 QRRR
+1160 QKRR

>member
-1 MSAMMKRIVGLLLG
+1 MSSTMKRIVGLLLG

-51 PPHQVSLGTDQV
+51 PPHQVSLGGDQV
-63 SNLSLLP
+63 SSLSLLP

-132 MGLSADKGAA
+132 MGLTADKGAA

-207 GKNNQGASDNHT
+207 GNNNQGASDNHT

-271 LKNLHDAYTS
+271 LKNLHDAYTR

-326 YCRQLENIAGAKVTL
+326 YCRQLENIAGAKVIL
-341 PPGTKGTAADLA
+341 PPNTKGTAADLA

-359 SGVSSPGA
+359 SGVGPGSNA

-386 VAWAACRSDNG
+386 VAWAACRSADG

-569 RQFGAGSILS
+569 RQFGPGSILS

-617 AAAGGIGAGVGAGI
+617 TAAGGIGAGVGAGI

-683 SASGKTDNS
+683 SAGGKTDNS

-744 DGAVVGVGGAAKN
+744 DGAVVGVGGAAKDGAAATN
-757 GATATDGTA
+757 GAAGKDGAVVGGLAADGAATDGTA
-766 GKDGAVVGGV
+766 GKDGAV
-776 AADGAAGKDGAVVG
+776 
-790 GVAAGAGAAGNGRQS
+790 AGAGAGLAGAAAVLAGAGAGRQS
-805 VVAAGTA
+805 VLAAGTA

-831 RAYDRTLAGGRL
+831 RTYDRTLAGGRL

-890 TGVLAARAMQRRRE
+890 AGVLAARAAQRRRE

-915 DNTRVLDQYRDH
+915 DNTRVLNQYRDH
-927 LTAVAD
+927 QASVAD
-933 AAKPGEQESAPI
+933 AAKPGVQESAPV
-945 DLRKQDDYQLL
+945 DLRKKDDYQLL
-956 QGNGVPEQSMGN
+956 QGNGAAEQSMGN
-968 GSPQQD
+968 GTPQQE
-974 PTLLDGSAPA
+974 PTSSGVPATDRAPQQEPTNSGVPASARQSSAP
-984 QDPTRSTGPTP
+984 TSFGTGPGST
-995 VGRSFAPT
+995 
-1003 TYVPGP
+1003 
-1009 GTSPSVGRPVNTPA
+1009 SVGRPVNTPA
-1023 NLQPTGAAEQSMGN
+1023 DLQPTGAAEQSMGN
-1037 GAPPQDP
+1037 GSPQQEPTSSDGSAPAQ
-1044 TPLDGPAPTQDPTRS
+1044 
-1059 TVPTTAGRSSA
+1059 RSSTPA
-1070 PTSFGAGPG
+1070 SFGAGPG
-1079 TSPSVGRPANTPV
+1079 TDPPV

-1100 LLPPR
+1100 L
-1105 TDPAPGTSP
+1105 P
-1114 SVGQSANPPAGTAP
+1114 SRPEP
-1128 PRADSVPAA
+1128 VPAV
-1137 PPVTDPGSAAGQ
+1137 PSITDQYDRPADPESAAGQ
-1149 PGSVVTQPKRR
+1149 SGGPVITQPKRR
-1160 QRRR
+1160 QKRR

>member
-1 MSAMMKRIVGLLLG
+1 MSATMKRLIGLLLG
-15 MFIVAAASL
+15 MFIIAAASL

-51 PPHQVSLGTDQV
+51 PPHQVSLGGDQV
-63 SNLSLLP
+63 SSLSLLP

-132 MGLSADKGAA
+132 MGLTADKGAA

-207 GKNNQGASDNHT
+207 GNNNQGASDNHT

-271 LKNLHDAYTS
+271 LKNLHDAYTR

-341 PPGTKGTAADLA
+341 PPDTKGTAADLA

-386 VAWAACRSDNG
+386 VAWAACRSADG
-397 GATWTVDPGWANISG
+397 GATWTVDPGWVQTKN
-412 DNKITKENC
+412 DNNPITPQNC
-421 TDWWTKPLYGSNSF
+421 KDWWTKPLLGDNSF
-435 SPSKTGFNWEDSQ
+435 SPSKTGMNWEDNQSA
-448 TDIAQKAAGQ
+448 IAQNAAGQ

-617 AAAGGIGAGVGAGI
+617 TAAGGIGAGVGMGI

-683 SASGKTDNS
+683 SAGGKTDNS

-724 GKDGALVGAGIGG
+724 GKDGAIVGAGVGGAGGKDGRDGAVVGAGVGG

-744 DGAVVGVGGAAKN
+744 DGAVVGVGGVAKD
-757 GATATDGTA
+757 GATATDGT
-766 GKDGAVVGGV
+766 
-776 AADGAAGKDGAVVG
+776 AGKDGAVVG

-817 RLERRAQATRLKDA
+817 RLERRAQATELRDA
-831 RAYDRTLAGGRL
+831 RRYDRTLAGGRL

-890 TGVLAARAMQRRRE
+890 AGVLAARAAQRRRE

-915 DNTRVLDQYRDH
+915 DNTRMLNQYQNH
-927 LTAVAD
+927 LAAVAD
-933 AAKPGEQESAPI
+933 AAKPGEQESAPV
-945 DLRKQDDYQLL
+945 DLSKQDGYQLL
-956 QGNGVPEQSMGN
+956 QGNGVAEQSMGN
-968 GSPQQD
+968 GAPPQD
-974 PTLLDGSAPA
+974 PTLLDGSAPT
-984 QDPTRSTGPTP
+984 QDPTRSNGPTP

-1003 TYVPGP
+1003 TYGPGS

-1044 TPLDGPAPTQDPTRS
+1044 TPLDGPAPAEDPTRS
-1059 TVPTTAGRSSA
+1059 TVPATAGRSSA
-1070 PTSFGAGPG
+1070 STSFGAGPG
-1079 TSPSVGRPANTPV
+1079 TSPSVGRPANAPV

-1100 LLPPR
+1100 LPPR
-1105 TDPAPGTSP
+1105 PEP
-1114 SVGQSANPPAGTAP
+1114 
-1128 PRADSVPAA
+1128 VPAVPSITA
-1137 PPVTDPGSAAGQ
+1137 QYDRPADPESSAGQ

>member
-147 IMSSGLVAAVVGFG
+147 IMSSGLVAAIVGFG
-161 LLLLLWRTAR
+161 LLLLVWRTAR

-207 GKNNQGASDNHT
+207 GNNNQGTSNNHT

-259 NVDGGSLSCNTY
+259 NTQGGSLSCNTY
-271 LKNLHDAYTS
+271 LKNLHDAYTK

-341 PPGTKGTAADLA
+341 PPGTQGTPADLA

-386 VAWAACRSDNG
+386 VAWAACRSADG
-397 GATWTVDPGWANISG
+397 GATWTVDPGWAQTKG
-412 DNKITKENC
+412 DNNPITKDNC
-421 TDWWTKPLYGSNSF
+421 KDWWTKPLLGDNSF
-435 SPSKTGFNWEDSQ
+435 SPSKTGMNWEDNQSA
-448 TDIAQKAAGQ
+448 IAQNAAGQ

-617 AAAGGIGAGVGAGI
+617 TAAGGIGAGVGAGI

-724 GKDGALVGAGIGG
+724 GKDGALVGADAGG

-744 DGAVVGVGGAAKN
+744 DGAVVGVGGAAKD
-757 GATATDGTA
+757 GATATDGT
-766 GKDGAVVGGV
+766 
-776 AADGAAGKDGAVVG
+776 AGKDGAVVG

-817 RLERRAQATRLKDA
+817 RLERRAQATELKDA
-831 RAYDRTLAGGRL
+831 RRYDRTLAGGRL

-856 AWETFKEKP
+856 AWETFKQKP

-890 TGVLAARAMQRRRE
+890 AGVLAARAAQRRRE

-915 DNTRVLDQYRDH
+915 DNTRMLNQYQNH
-927 LTAVAD
+927 LAAVAD
-933 AAKPGEQESAPI
+933 AAKPGEQESAPV
-945 DLRKQDDYQLL
+945 DLRKKDDYQSV
-956 QGNGVPEQSMGN
+956 QPTGAAEQSMGN
-968 GSPQQD
+968 GAPPQD
-974 PTLLDGSAPA
+974 PTPLDGSAPA
-984 QDPTRSTGPTP
+984 EDPTRSTVPTP
-995 VGRSFAPT
+995 AGRSSAPT
-1003 TYVPGP
+1003 TYGPGP
-1009 GTSPSVGRPVNTPA
+1009 GTSPSVGRPANTPA

-1044 TPLDGPAPTQDPTRS
+1044 TPLDGPAPAEDPTRS
-1059 TVPTTAGRSSA
+1059 TVPAPAGRSSA

-1079 TSPSVGRPANTPV
+1079 TSPSVGRPASTPV

-1105 TDPAPGTSP
+1105 
-1114 SVGQSANPPAGTAP
+1114 
-1128 PRADSVPAA
+1128 ADSAPAA
-1137 PPVTDPGSAAGQ
+1137 PPVTDQHDRPADPEASAGQ

-1160 QRRR
+1160 QKRR

>member
-1 MSAMMKRIVGLLLG
+1 MKRIVGLLLG
-15 MFIVAAASL
+15 MFIIAAASL

-51 PPHQVSLGTDQV
+51 PPHQVSLGGDQV
-63 SNLSLLP
+63 SSLSLLP

-147 IMSSGLVAAVVGFG
+147 IMSSGLVAAIVGFG

-386 VAWAACRSDNG
+386 VAWAACRSADG
-397 GATWTVDPGWANISG
+397 GATWTVDPGWAG
-412 DNKITKENC
+412 VKDNRITSTNC
-421 TDWWTKPLYGSNSF
+421 KDWWTKPLLGDNSF
-435 SPSKTGFNWEDSQ
+435 SPSKTGFNWEDSE
-448 TDIAQKAAGQ
+448 TDIAKNAAGQ

-589 AVVVLHLIFTKALKM
+589 AVVVLHLIFTKVMKV
-604 PSPFKPSAALAYG
+604 PSPFKPTAALAYG
-617 AAAGGIGAGVGAGI
+617 AAAGGIGAGVVSG
-631 DRLVNRGKSQVKSR
+631 VNKMANQAKSQGMKQGKKHAP
-645 AASGGRSAL
+645 AAKEKASLAGRYAS
-654 SAVGVGPS
+654 SAVGIGPS
-662 NASRRSDSMAKT
+662 ISKRHSDSMVETIAPVT
-674 MSPAVNTAT
+674 NTAT
-683 SASGKTDNS
+683 SAAGGTNNS

-698 GKTTDTKNTAVVGA
+698 GKTAEKKDTTVVGA
-712 GLGGAG
+712 GLAGAG
-718 GKNGAA
+718 GKDGGAGAA
-724 GKDGALVGAGIGG
+724 GKDGAVVGAGVGG
-737 AGGKDGR
+737 AGGK
-744 DGAVVGVGGAAKN
+744 DGAVVGVGGAAKD

-766 GKDGAVVGGV
+766 GKDGAVVGAG
-776 AADGAAGKDGAVVG
+776 AGAAGKDGAVVG
-790 GVAAGAGAAGNGRQS
+790 GVLAGAGAAGTRQPTALAERT
-805 VVAAGTA
+805 AAKKA
-812 TKRDE
+812 E
-817 RLERRAQATRLKDA
+817 RLERNAQAIEYGKAKR
-831 RAYDRTLAGGRL
+831 YDRTLAGGRV
-843 GQARSAVTDRGAA
+843 GQVRSAVADRGRAA
-856 AWETFKEKP
+856 FEAFAEKP

-870 KALGVGVLGAA
+870 KALGIGVLGAT
-881 GGFPLALGG
+881 GGVPAVLGGAAVLALR
-890 TGVLAARAMQRRRE
+890 ARQQRRE
-904 NPVDRPALRML
+904 NPVNFPSSREQTKSRI
-915 DNTRVLDQYRDH
+915 LDQYQNH
-927 LTAVAD
+927 LAAVSD
-933 AAKPGEQESAPI
+933 EPGVQESAPV
-945 DLRKQDDYQLL
+945 DMRQKEGYQEL
-956 QGNGVPEQSMGN
+956 QGNGVAEQSMGN
-968 GSPQQD
+968 GAPPQD
-974 PTLLDGSAPA
+974 PTPPTFGPGSGASP
-984 QDPTRSTGPTP
+984 S
-995 VGRSFAPT
+995 VGRSSAPPT
-1003 TYVPGP
+1003 FGP
-1009 GTSPSVGRPVNTPA
+1009 GSGASPSVGRPANTPA
-1023 NLQPTGAAEQSMGN
+1023 SLQPTGTAEQSMGN

-1059 TVPTTAGRSSA
+1059 TVPATAGRSSA
-1070 PTSFGAGPG
+1070 PTSFGAG
-1079 TSPSVGRPANTPV
+1079 
-1092 WEPHDLDS
+1092 
-1100 LLPPR
+1100 
-1105 TDPAPGTSP
+1105 PGTSP

>member
-1 MSAMMKRIVGLLLG
+1 MSATMKRLIGLLLG
-15 MFIVAAASL
+15 MFIIAAASL

-39 SQASNNGSSICS
+39 SAPSYSSSAVCD
-51 PPHQVSLGTDQV
+51 PPKAATSSSDQTGQV

-112 MWQAATELTGF
+112 MWQAATELTSF

-132 MGLSADKGAA
+132 VGATADHGAA
-142 TLGNA
+142 FIGDAL
-147 IMSSGLVAAVVGFG
+147 MSSGLVAAIVGFG
-161 LLLLLWRTAR
+161 LLALLWRTAR
-171 RGSPADMWKNVTKT
+171 SGSPANMWKNVTKT

-194 LIAGAAQTTGTDP
+194 LVNGATGTRGPPDQP
-207 GKNNQGASDNHT
+207 HT

-228 FADRVNRTVS
+228 FADRVNQTVS
-238 SLASVPAESLAS
+238 SLASVPAMSLAKFQPGRS
-250 QSATLVNPD
+250 TLVNPD
-259 NVDGGSLSCNTY
+259 NTQGGSLSCNSY
-271 LKNLHDAYTS
+271 LTNLHNAYTR
-281 SYGGSAASNL
+281 SYGGSAASDL

-303 ENSGMVAWRN
+303 ENSGMVAWSN
-313 AQFGAENPYSIQM
+313 AQFGADNPYTRMM
-326 YCRQLENIAGAKVTL
+326 YCRQLENVAGAKVTL
-341 PPGTKGTAADLA
+341 APGTPATLDQQA
-353 NTQFAL
+353 NTQFSL

-367 NKDSAAWVMPG
+367 NPESAAWVMPG

-386 VAWAACRSDNG
+386 VAWAACRSADG
-397 GATWTVDPGWANISG
+397 GASWTVDPEWAKVKNSPAISS
-412 DNKITKENC
+412 DNCK
-421 TDWWTKPLYGSNSF
+421 DWWTKPLYGNNSF
-435 SPSKTGFNWEDSQ
+435 SPSKTGFNWEDSEA
-448 TDIAQKAAGQ
+448 DIAKNAAGL

-472 NSAATVVALTFAAS
+472 NSTATVIALVFAVS
-486 SLIILLVFGVLA
+486 SLIMLLVFGLLA
-498 LAIIIA
+498 VAIIIA
-504 KVAAIV
+504 KVAAVV

-515 LLVLLIALIPS
+515 LLVLLVALIPS
-526 KGDSNKALAFGK
+526 KGESNKAMGFAK

-549 IQFLFALI
+549 IQFLFALL
-557 SLVTGFLVIAGA
+557 SLVTKFLVDAGA
-569 RQFGAGSILS
+569 AQFGPGSILS

-617 AAAGGIGAGVGAGI
+617 TAVGGIGAGVGAGI

-683 SASGKTDNS
+683 SAGGKTDNS

-718 GKNGAA
+718 GKDGAA
-724 GKDGALVGAGIGG
+724 GKDGALVGAGVGG

-744 DGAVVGVGGAAKN
+744 DGAVVGVGGVAKD

-766 GKDGAVVGGV
+766 GKDGAL
-776 AADGAAGKDGAVVG
+776 VG

-817 RLERRAQATRLKDA
+817 RLERRAQATELRDA
-831 RAYDRTLAGGRL
+831 RRYDRTLAGGRL
-843 GQARSAVTDRGAA
+843 GQARGAVTDRGAA

-890 TGVLAARAMQRRRE
+890 AGVLAARAAQRRRE
-904 NPVDRPALRML
+904 NRVDRPALRML
-915 DNTRVLDQYRDH
+915 DNTRMLNQYQNH
-927 LTAVAD
+927 LAAVAD
-933 AAKPGEQESAPI
+933 AAKPGEQESAPV
-945 DLRKQDDYQLL
+945 DLSKQDGYQLL
-956 QGNGVPEQSMGN
+956 QGNGVAEQSMGN
-968 GSPQQD
+968 GAPPQD
-974 PTLLDGSAPA
+974 PTLLDGSAPT
-984 QDPTRSTGPTP
+984 QDPTRSNGPTP

-1003 TYVPGP
+1003 TYGPGS

-1044 TPLDGPAPTQDPTRS
+1044 TPLDGPAPAEDPTRS
-1059 TVPTTAGRSSA
+1059 TVPATAGRSSA
-1070 PTSFGAGPG
+1070 STSFGAGPG
-1079 TSPSVGRPANTPV
+1079 TSPSVGRPANAPV

-1100 LLPPR
+1100 LPPR
-1105 TDPAPGTSP
+1105 PEP
-1114 SVGQSANPPAGTAP
+1114 
-1128 PRADSVPAA
+1128 VPAVPSITA
-1137 PPVTDPGSAAGQ
+1137 QYDRPADPGSAAGQ
-1149 PGSVVTQPKRR
+1149 SRDPVITQPKRR